1 MRKTLQGSLGRW
13 SLIQMRICHDW
24 DPGNVFW
31 CRYVSLRLLSTW
43 EPEKHRTA
51 VARTTPWTLRWF
63 PWCVNLWRIRCWS
76 MLKSNFSN
84 SSSSVENAIWGR
96 FFLNLFNLFVCLL
109 CQLTSVCVEGVEQEH
124 LFRDSNQA
132 GRAAGAAVVFTIGS
146 WICHGS
152 AMEPLCEP
160 LGLCEAQATARPGSV
175 CPTGFGSFSLG
186 REQTFQWAKNRC
198 KWCTLYVKHFHKT
211 NVDNMLICQL
221 LLVILLVM

>member
-24 DPGNVFW
+24 DPGNVYIRVVT
-31 CRYVSLRLLSTW
+31 CRYVSSQHGSQKSIGKAS
-43 EPEKHRTA
+43 EKPRTA

-63 PWCVNLWRIRCWS
+63 PWCVNLWRIRSGS

-109 CQLTSVCVEGVEQEH
+109 CRLTLVCVEGVEQEH

-160 LGLCEAQATARPGSV
+160 LGPCEAQATARPGSV

-186 REQTFQWAKNRC
+186 EQTFQWANK
-198 KWCTLYVKHFHKT
+198 KMQIMHIV
-211 NVDNMLICQL
+211 CQAFS
-221 LLVILLVM
+221 